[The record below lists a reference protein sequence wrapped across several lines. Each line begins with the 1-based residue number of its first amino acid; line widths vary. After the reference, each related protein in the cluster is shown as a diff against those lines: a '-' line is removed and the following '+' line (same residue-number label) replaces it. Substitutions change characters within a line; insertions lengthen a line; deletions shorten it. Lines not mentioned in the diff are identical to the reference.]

1 MVMFAYL
8 RHMTAIAVAGLL
20 LAAVTVSQA
29 TDLGAWR
36 PFSRSTEL
44 VTLGMSKAVVHQKA
58 GPPQVTGLGTLDID
72 DLPLSDTW
80 LYIRS
85 GPLASIAR
93 LTFSGDRLINIDVQL
108 TP

>member
-1 MVMFAYL
+1 MFAYL
-8 RHMTAIAVAGLL
+8 RYIKAIAVAGLI
-20 LAAVTVSQA
+20 LATVTASQA
-29 TDLGAWR
+29 TDLGSWR
-36 PFSRSTEL
+36 PFNRSTEL
-44 VTLGMSKAVVHQKA
+44 VTLGMSKAVVHMKA
-58 GPPQVTGLGTLDID
+58 GPPQATGLGTLDID
-72 DLPLSDTW
+72 GIPLSDTW